1 MEISRKVI
9 LRIFMIMCHSSFD
22 ETKNH
27 SLQER
32 GEKER
37 EKERKR
43 AKKKRF
49 SRRMTKKEIPN
60 HFFKSVFSI
69 ERKKKERKRERVR
82 KKRKNFD

>member
-32 GEKER
+32 GKKNRER
-37 EKERKR
+37 EKERR
-43 AKKKRF
+43 RERKKRF
-49 SRRMTKKEIPN
+49 SRRRMTRKEIPN
-60 HFFKSVFSI
+60 HFYQICIFNR
-69 ERKKKERKRERVR
+69 EKKEGKRERER
-82 KKRKNFD
+82 E